1 MQKSNETNGTTKN
14 AVTNKR
20 MVTNPETIK
29 AFDML
34 LAGYTGPEDFFGPQG
49 ILKQLVAAVMNRA
62 METEMTA
69 HLGYGKGQEPPEDQ
83 TNRRNGHGAKTLRG
97 EFGDVETATP
107 RDRDGTFEPQLI
119 KKHQRSLKGFDD
131 KILAMYA
138 RGMSVRDIQAHVEEV
153 YGLDISPQL
162 VSDITEAVVD
172 EVRAWQMRP
181 LEPVYL
187 AVYLDALV
195 VKIRDKGVVINK
207 SIYHAVGVQPD
218 GSKDVLGMWVAG
230 HLRRWPQRP
239 SGCGRSLFP
248 RRRLPDMCGTYG
260 TFVGPVCSL
269 EGPQGSVRRFARC
282 LLLR

>member
-1 MQKSNETNGTTKN
+1 
-14 AVTNKR
+14 
-20 MVTNPETIK
+20 
-29 AFDML
+29 
-34 LAGYTGPEDFFGPQG
+34 
-49 ILKQLVAAVMNRA
+49 
-62 METEMTA
+62 
-69 HLGYGKGQEPPEDQ
+69 
-83 TNRRNGHGAKTLRG
+83 
-97 EFGDVETATP
+97 
-107 RDRDGTFEPQLI
+107 
-119 KKHQRSLKGFDD
+119 
-131 KILAMYA
+131 MYA
-138 RGMSVRDIQAHVEEV
+138 HGMSVRDIQAHVEEV

-218 GSKDVLGMWVAG
+218 GSKDVLGMSVAG